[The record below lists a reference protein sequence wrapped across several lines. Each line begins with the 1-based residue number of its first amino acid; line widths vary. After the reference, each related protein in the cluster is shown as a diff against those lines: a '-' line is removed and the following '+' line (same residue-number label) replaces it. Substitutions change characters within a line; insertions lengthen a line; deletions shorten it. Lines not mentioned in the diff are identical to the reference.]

1 MPLTT
6 WQDKEVLNGVNN
18 ALSGLKNFTD
28 VLSAEKHVTVSAI
41 KPILDH
47 FCTDILSVK
56 EEDVQLTK
64 DIKSKV
70 MAYLE
75 DKYTDPEVNKLLD
88 MAGFVD
94 PRFKTNF
101 IDSKDLGTIKNSI
114 TVEAMAIA
122 TKEREDGDARVDLT
136 IATHGT
142 HEPPAKKKK
151 VTLGSILK
159 QTTESRSADTGSR
172 TSLEDKVK
180 KEIDAVPKARCRFKP
195 IKVVEEKFCFLPYHQ
210 C

>member
-1 MPLTT
+1 M
-6 WQDKEVLNGVNN
+6 
-18 ALSGLKNFTD
+18 
-28 VLSAEKHVTVSAI
+28 SAI

-47 FCTDILSVK
+47 FRTDILSVK
-56 EEDVQLTK
+56 ENDVQLTK

-101 IDSKDLGTIKNSI
+101 IDNKDLGTIKNCI
-114 TVEAMAIA
+114 AVEAMTIA
-122 TKEREDGDARVDLT
+122 TKEREDGDARIDLT

-151 VTLGSILK
+151 ITLGSILK

-180 KEIDAVPKARCRFKP
+180 KEIESYLQSPKPDADSNPLKWWRRNFASFPTLSVLARKYLCICATSCP
-195 IKVVEEKFCFLPYHQ
+195 SE
-210 C
+210 